1 MKTILLSI
9 VMMGAAL
16 TADAQ
21 ATVKVNFNKND
32 TTIYKEVFKV
42 AIDLPM
48 GQGSKSVT
56 VTKNTRYVVLDK
68 TPQGYKIEYNV
79 VDTQF
84 DGDKDVVE
92 QAQVAGNQYLKGVK
106 MILQTNTDG
115 KVEKILNLAEV
126 AAAGSKNAI
135 ADIEEDYKKT
145 PEMEQILPKA
155 KVLTAISEQF
165 EEKALIDN
173 LNETSFLLY
182 YGKDLKKNSK
192 EDIMK
197 QGMKLTSTY
206 TVANNGGNTVIT
218 TNLKDNM
225 TESDVKKMI
234 IDQMKKLGMGDEV
247 SSQIEVG
254 WDQMKAMGMTNIS
267 ANGTDI
273 NTFLPNG
280 WLQTQTGKAST
291 KLMGMEMKFNT
302 QCDILYKNWK

>member
-32 TTIYKEVFKV
+32 TTIYKGVFKV

-48 GQGSKSVT
+48 GQGNKSVT
-56 VTKNTRYVVLDK
+56 VTTNTRYVVLDK

-126 AAAGSKNAI
+126 AAVGSKNAI
-135 ADIEEDYKKT
+135 ADIEENYKKA

-192 EDIMK
+192 EDIIK

-225 TESDVKKMI
+225 TESDVKKMM
-234 IDQMKKLGMGDEV
+234 IDQMKKMGMGDEV
-247 SSQIEVG
+247 TSQIEAG

-302 QCDILYKNWK
+302 QSDILYKNWK

>member
-1 MKTILLSI
+1 M
-9 VMMGAAL
+9 
-16 TADAQ
+16 
-21 ATVKVNFNKND
+21 
-32 TTIYKEVFKV
+32 
-42 AIDLPM
+42 
-48 GQGSKSVT
+48 
-56 VTKNTRYVVLDK
+56 LDK

-135 ADIEEDYKKT
+135 ADIEEDYKKA

-173 LNETSFLLY
+173 LNETSFLFY

-197 QGMKLTSTY
+197 QGIKLTSTY

-234 IDQMKKLGMGDEV
+234 IDQMKKMGMGDEV
-247 SSQIEVG
+247 TSQIEVG

-291 KLMGMEMKFNT
+291 KLMGMDMKFST
-302 QCDILYKNWK
+302 QSDILYKNWK

>member
-1 MKTILLSI
+1 MWCSI
-9 VMMGAAL
+9 
-16 TADAQ
+16 
-21 ATVKVNFNKND
+21 
-32 TTIYKEVFKV
+32 
-42 AIDLPM
+42 
-48 GQGSKSVT
+48 
-56 VTKNTRYVVLDK
+56 K

-135 ADIEEDYKKT
+135 ADIEEDYKKA

-192 EDIMK
+192 EDIIK
-197 QGMKLTSTY
+197 QGIKLTSTY

-267 ANGTDI
+267 ANGTDT